1 MAVNQNEDTS
11 ICNSPAKGSSS
22 ADLLKRL
29 NGVLS
34 EKTTNPKR
42 VRPFGPSTTGLCPL
56 PWPIAMLTTNMALL
70 AFLWF
75 LVFVLL
81 FVLLLVSRII
91 WEQARVTSNLEQ
103 RRARRR
109 AVRGMLRTMGLE

>member
-22 ADLLKRL
+22 TDLLKRL

-56 PWPIAMLTTNMALL
+56 PWPIAMCKSSFPEHSQKLNQLTLCSTSCSLTAPARMVL
-70 AFLWF
+70 FL
-75 LVFVLL
+75 
-81 FVLLLVSRII
+81 R
-91 WEQARVTSNLEQ
+91 
-103 RRARRR
+103 
-109 AVRGMLRTMGLE
+109 